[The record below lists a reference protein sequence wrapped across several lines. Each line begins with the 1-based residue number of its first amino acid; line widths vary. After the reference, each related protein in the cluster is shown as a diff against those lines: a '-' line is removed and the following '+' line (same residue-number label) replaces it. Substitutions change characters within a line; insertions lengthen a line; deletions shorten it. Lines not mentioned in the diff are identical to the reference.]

1 MFAER
6 QGYSLPGALPR
17 CARRR
22 RNRLFLTGLEELG
35 LATAPSRA
43 AAGAIPGQ
51 EPNFIRRAGR
61 S

>member
-6 QGYSLPGALPR
+6 QGHSLAGALPR
-17 CARRR
+17 CARR

-35 LATAPSRA
+35 LARAPSRA

-51 EPNFIRRAGR
+51 EPKFIRRAGR